1 MARERV
7 LAAADA
13 SVVLTH
19 PFVASA
25 VLSDYWRLTKPEVSF
40 LIAVTTAAGFYL
52 GCSAVP
58 SPIPWIPFLHTLLGT
73 LLVASGAA
81 VLNQWMEY
89 PFDAMMRRT
98 ARRAVAA
105 GRIDPKRALMFG
117 AFLSL
122 AGLAYLLLAAGV
134 LPSLL
139 ALVTLVGYLCIYTPL
154 KRITPL
160 CTLVGA
166 IPGAVPP
173 LIGWTAARGRLD
185 GEAWILFGIVFLWQ
199 FPHFM
204 SIAWMYRDDYAR
216 ARYLVL
222 PDSPMRGAHRYA
234 ANAPAAR
241 PSVARE
247 RAAGSNRGSE
257 RVLLGG
263 CTAARTRIPLFR
275 ITVRSS
281 AIRAGSPP
289 APDGVDHLSSSP
301 LAAADAFC
309 VAGAALTCEF
319 HRCSGT
325 VLF

>member
-1 MARERV
+1 MARERL

-25 VLSDYWRLTKPEVSF
+25 ALSDYWRLTKPEVTF
-40 LIAVTTAAGFYL
+40 LVAVTTAAGFYL
-52 GCSAVP
+52 GCSASP

-89 PFDAMMRRT
+89 PFDATMRRT

-105 GRIDPKRALMFG
+105 GRIDPKHALIFG
-117 AFLSL
+117 AFTSL
-122 AGLAYLLLAAGV
+122 TGLAYLLLAAGV

-139 ALVTLVGYLCIYTPL
+139 AFATLAGYLCIYTPL

-173 LIGWTAARGRLD
+173 LIGWAAARGSLD
-185 GEAWILFGIVFLWQ
+185 REALILFGIVFLWQ

-222 PDSPMRGAHRYA
+222 PDSPTRVRLATLQTLLPLVLLLPVSVLPIRTGGASAYYSA
-234 ANAPAAR
+234 AALLLGLGFFFFGLRFVLQRSGPAAR
-241 PSVARE
+241 R
-247 RAAGSNRGSE
+247 
-257 RVLLGG
+257 LLM
-263 CTAARTRIPLFR
+263 ASIVYL
-275 ITVRSS
+275 
-281 AIRAGSPP
+281 P
-289 APDGVDHLSSSP
+289 ALLLLLTL
-301 LAAADAFC
+301 LA
-309 VAGAALTCEF
+309 
-319 HRCSGT
+319 
-325 VLF
+325 

>member
-1 MARERV
+1 VARARV
-7 LAAADA
+7 LVAADS

-19 PFVASA
+19 PFGATA
-25 VLSDYWRLTKPEVSF
+25 ALSDYWRLTKPEVSF
-40 LIAVTTAAGFYL
+40 LVAVTTAAGFYL
-52 GCSAVP
+52 GCSAVS
-58 SPIPWIPFLHTLLGT
+58 SPLPWIPFLHTLLGT

-105 GRIDPKRALMFG
+105 GRIDPKHALMFG

-122 AGLAYLLLAAGV
+122 AGLSYLLLAAGV

-139 ALVTLVGYLCIYTPL
+139 ALATLVGYLCIYTPL

-222 PDSPMRGAHRYA
+222 PESPQRVRLATLQTLLPLVLLLPVSLLPVRAGEANLYYWMGALLLGLGFLFFGSQFVRERSG
-234 ANAPAAR
+234 PAAR
-241 PSVARE
+241 R
-247 RAAGSNRGSE
+247 
-257 RVLLGG
+257 LLMASIIYLPALLLLL
-263 CTAARTRIPLFR
+263 TLF
-275 ITVRSS
+275 
-281 AIRAGSPP
+281 A
-289 APDGVDHLSSSP
+289 
-301 LAAADAFC
+301 
-309 VAGAALTCEF
+309 
-319 HRCSGT
+319 
-325 VLF
+325 

>member
-1 MARERV
+1 VAPERV
-7 LAAADA
+7 LAVVDA

-19 PFVASA
+19 PFVAPA
-25 VLSDYWRLTKPEVSF
+25 ELSDYWRLTKPEVSF

-52 GCSAVP
+52 GCSAPP
-58 SPIPWIPFLHTLLGT
+58 SPIPWITFLHTILGT
-73 LLVASGAA
+73 VLVASGAG
-81 VLNQWMEY
+81 VLNQWMEH

-105 GRIDPKRALMFG
+105 GRIDPKRAMRFG

-122 AGLAYLLLAAGV
+122 TGLAYLLIAAGV

-139 ALVTLVGYLCIYTPL
+139 ALMTLAGYLWIYTPL

-166 IPGAVPP
+166 MPGAVPP
-173 LIGWTAARGRLD
+173 LIGWAAARGRLD

-222 PDSPMRGAHRYA
+222 PDSPARVRVAALQTLLPLVLLLPVSVLPALAGESIMYYRVGALLLGLGFLFFGSRFVLERSG
-234 ANAPAAR
+234 PAAR
-241 PSVARE
+241 R
-247 RAAGSNRGSE
+247 
-257 RVLLGG
+257 LLM
-263 CTAARTRIPLFR
+263 ASIIYL
-275 ITVRSS
+275 
-281 AIRAGSPP
+281 P
-289 APDGVDHLSSSP
+289 AL
-301 LAAADAFC
+301 LLL
-309 VAGAALTCEF
+309 LTF
-319 HRCSGT
+319 FS
-325 VLF
+325 

>member
-1 MARERV
+1 MAGEPV

-89 PFDAMMRRT
+89 PFDATMRRT

-105 GRIDPKRALMFG
+105 GRIDPKHALMFG

-139 ALVTLVGYLCIYTPL
+139 ALVTLAGYLCIYTPL

-222 PDSPMRGAHRYA
+222 PDSPARVRVAALQTLVPLALLLPVSVLPVRTGGANVYYWVGALLLGLGFLFFGSRFVLQRSG
-234 ANAPAAR
+234 PAAR
-241 PSVARE
+241 R
-247 RAAGSNRGSE
+247 
-257 RVLLGG
+257 LLM
-263 CTAARTRIPLFR
+263 ASIIYL
-275 ITVRSS
+275 
-281 AIRAGSPP
+281 P
-289 APDGVDHLSSSP
+289 ALLLLLTL
-301 LAAADAFC
+301 LA
-309 VAGAALTCEF
+309 
-319 HRCSGT
+319 
-325 VLF
+325 